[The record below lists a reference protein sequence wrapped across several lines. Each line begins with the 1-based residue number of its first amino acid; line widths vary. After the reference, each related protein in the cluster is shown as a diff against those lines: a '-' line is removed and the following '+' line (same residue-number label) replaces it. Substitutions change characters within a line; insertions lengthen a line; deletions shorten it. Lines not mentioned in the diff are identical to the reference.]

1 MAGSNGFS
9 DDLNSYNRLRDEQRA
24 LTQKLPNVGH
34 VDRPKLE
41 REILLKDSQIRG
53 RTDRIRTYRRDVLS
67 PEYRQTIL
75 DVVDAKAVAAEAQT
89 ALAEAEVAIGKAE
102 EKVYDTWLLM
112 RNSARASGEP
122 IPPRRDIT
130 GPTRQT
136 GQISSWTPGLR
147 T

>member
-1 MAGSNGFS
+1 MDGNGFT
-9 DDLNSYNRLRDEQRA
+9 DDLNAYSRLRDELRN
-24 LTQKLPNVGH
+24 LTQKLPTASH

-41 REILLKDSQIRG
+41 REILLKDAQIRG

-130 GPTRQT
+130 GPARQT